1 MNIPARITSTT
12 AVISLVFGILCWM
25 AIPFIG
31 AIVAVVCGHLARGE
45 IRRAPPG
52 SMEGDGMAG
61 VASILRDQ
69 SLVKRADDSNRF
81 FEIELAPGADP
92 QALLRRIVESGAAV
106 QRFEMIQPSLH
117 QIFLQKVG
125 ATGVEEGMSGHG

>member
-31 AIVAVVCGHLARGE
+31 AVVAVVCGHLARGE

-52 SMEGDGMAG
+52 SMEGDGMA
-61 VASILRDQ
+61 VAGLVLGYMGILGWLFII
-69 SLVKRADDSNRF
+69 LVIAGR
-81 FEIELAPGADP
+81 
-92 QALLRRIVESGAAV
+92 Q
-106 QRFEMIQPSLH
+106 
-117 QIFLQKVG
+117 
-125 ATGVEEGMSGHG
+125 